1 MGPLESLRMGLVVR
15 KSSDQRELS
24 GPPVDLWE
32 GEGGS
37 YRLSSIK
44 TLQQRGLVSFQV
56 DGHREI
62 RGEWAPGEGMEAM
75 HPFTPLALCISS
87 IWLFLS

>member
-32 GEGGS
+32 GEGGELQTKL
-37 YRLSSIK
+37 YKNSS
-44 TLQQRGLVSFQV
+44 TARVSEF
-56 DGHREI
+56 
-62 RGEWAPGEGMEAM
+62 PG
-75 HPFTPLALCISS
+75 
-87 IWLFLS
+87 